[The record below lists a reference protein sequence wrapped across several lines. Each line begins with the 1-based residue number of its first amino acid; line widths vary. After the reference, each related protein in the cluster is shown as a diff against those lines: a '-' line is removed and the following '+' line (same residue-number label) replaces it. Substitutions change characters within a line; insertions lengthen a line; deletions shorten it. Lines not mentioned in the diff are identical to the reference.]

1 MDQPGMALTGVAGRV
16 DDARH
21 LDAQGEVLAETVADA
36 RRHRDAAGGGFL
48 LQESVV
54 GRVDP
59 AVDQS
64 SESAHRS
71 PPKRCRNRA
80 ANAEHLR
87 NRVFRELA
95 RDGSAFRD
103 RWSST
108 LSCAKTRCLLTV
120 SIPRLLR
127 GSIPTPHSGLTRI
140 STHASRSSL
149 TGKLSGRE
157 RARQTDCGSDFLV
170 HSVELGDVPSDVPS
184 GNSLASAGW
193 SATWVPRSRYVFVLT
208 GELSRH
214 RRARSIGAGQTPEAR
229 RCE

>member
-36 RRHRDAAGGGFL
+36 RRHRYAACCGFL

-54 GRVDP
+54 GWIDP

-64 SESAHRS
+64 SESAHRN

-95 RDGSAFRD
+95 RAGSEFRD
-103 RWSST
+103 SWSST
-108 LSCAKTRCLLTV
+108 LSCSKTRCLLTV

-127 GSIPTPHSGLTRI
+127 GDEPDAALGLDPHQHARITLVADRQVVGPRACTADGLRV
-140 STHASRSSL
+140 SL
-149 TGKLSGRE
+149 SC
-157 RARQTDCGSDFLV
+157 A
-170 HSVELGDVPSDVPS
+170 LG
-184 GNSLASAGW
+184 
-193 SATWVPRSRYVFVLT
+193 
-208 GELSRH
+208 
-214 RRARSIGAGQTPEAR
+214 
-229 RCE
+229 